1 MFDKVS
7 WLWENGSMEYLKKA
21 YFFLL
26 DIAQTLILAAA
37 AFVVVYMF
45 FFRPFEVKG
54 ESMFPNLHDSNYLIT
69 NVISQ
74 RIGDPK
80 LGDVVVFKAP
90 NDPDKDFIKRVIGVA
105 GDRVGIKEGQVY
117 LNGKLLDESAYL
129 KPDVKTYGQSFLTEG
144 NEVTVPEGYFFVL
157 GDNRSYSSDS
167 REWGF
172 VPKKNIIGSSFFI
185 YWPVSS
191 AGLIRNP
198 Y

>member
-1 MFDKVS
+1 
-7 WLWENGSMEYLKKA
+7 MEILKKI

-45 FFRPFEVKG
+45 LFRPFEVKG
-54 ESMFPNLHDSNYLIT
+54 ESMYPNLHNNEYLIT

-74 RIGDPK
+74 KIGNPK
-80 LGDVVVFKAP
+80 LGDIVVFKAP
-90 NDPDKDFIKRVIGVA
+90 NEPDKDFIKRVIGVA
-105 GDRVGIKEGQVY
+105 GDTVSIKNGDVY
-117 LNGKLLDESAYL
+117 LNGNQLDESEYL
-129 KPDVKTYGQSFLTEG
+129 KPEVKTYGGSFLREG
-144 NEVTVPEGYFFVL
+144 DEVTVPEGYFFVL

-185 YWPVSS
+185 YWPISS
-191 AGLIRNP
+191 AGLIKNP
-198 Y
+198 F

>member
-1 MFDKVS
+1 MELLRKV
-7 WLWENGSMEYLKKA
+7 

-45 FFRPFEVKG
+45 LFRPFEVKG
-54 ESMFPNLHDSNYLIT
+54 ESMFPNLHDSEYLIT

-74 RIGDPK
+74 RLGDPQ
-80 LGDVVVFKAP
+80 LGDIIVFKAP
-90 NDPDKDFIKRVIGVA
+90 NEPDKDFIKRVIGVA
-105 GDRVGIKEGQVY
+105 GDSVSVKEGAVY
-117 LNGKLLDESAYL
+117 VNGKRLDESAYL
-129 KPDVKTYGQSFLTEG
+129 KPEVKTYGGAFLREG
-144 NEVTVPEGYFFVL
+144 DSVTVPEGYFFVM

-185 YWPVSS
+185 YWPISN
-191 AGLIRNP
+191 AGVIRNP